1 MEFNFENEIKC
12 ICGDIYE
19 IKDFTKHFKD
29 CQKFKDTFNNFDNN
43 ISSLIKSFSEPKENL
58 LLIRFIFKEYINILN
73 KQIKGNFVEISK
85 SFKESFMNSIRNDDL
100 LSNGA
105 DVNSQIKKDGLNNI
119 VKKQKPSDYERN
131 FSYDDEK

>member
-1 MEFNFENEIKC
+1 
-12 ICGDIYE
+12 
-19 IKDFTKHFKD
+19 
-29 CQKFKDTFNNFDNN
+29 
-43 ISSLIKSFSEPKENL
+43 
-58 LLIRFIFKEYINILN
+58 
-73 KQIKGNFVEISK
+73 
-85 SFKESFMNSIRNDDL
+85 MNSIRNDDL